1 MPAAANDNDDARDD
15 ADRAWI
21 ERARR
26 IGTEAIIE
34 DSSILALGPL
44 SPVAS
49 FSSSSSAEVEAA
61 KQCGCVAR
69 WLFHYCFAPPEQENN
84 HHNFLKNDSTSSRGL
99 TLVFSYERIIT
110 RVCLKPYL
118 PLDKNVYGRHAL
130 YAGNSNS
137 KGGPIAHF
145 SRPTQDDV
153 WLELAPARPVITS
166 TLTIATPDRAVAWR
180 AVRIYELRV
189 TPSRLLAMT
198 FEDEH

>member
-1 MPAAANDNDDARDD
+1 MPAAIDARDND

-44 SPVAS
+44 SPAAS
-49 FSSSSSAEVEAA
+49 FSSSSSSVEEAAA
-61 KQCGCVAR
+61 KQQCGVAR
-69 WLFHYCFAPPEQENN
+69 WLFHYCFAPEP
-84 HHNFLKNDSTSSRGL
+84 FLKKKDNNSSRGL

-118 PLDKNVYGRHAL
+118 PVDKTNVYGRHAL
-130 YAGNSNS
+130 YAGNNNS
-137 KGGPIAHF
+137 DKGGGPIAQF
-145 SRPTQDDV
+145 SGPTQDDV

-189 TPSRLLAMT
+189 TPSRLLAVT
-198 FEDEH
+198 FDDEH